1 MGRPDDAGCLDEG
14 RGSNALL
21 KPVPGLANPIARSGR
36 AHISLIGYVNN
47 GDTHMKTGTTVNGMT
62 VRAFLEQAS
71 EAEKDAYFA
80 ALLVYV
86 REKMAVLVADQDGQ
100 MPAEQ
105 PSPPEP
111 RRGSGGHT

>member
-1 MGRPDDAGCLDEG
+1 
-14 RGSNALL
+14 
-21 KPVPGLANPIARSGR
+21 
-36 AHISLIGYVNN
+36 
-47 GDTHMKTGTTVNGMT
+47 MKTGTTVNGMT

-100 MPAEQ
+100 MPAK
-105 PSPPEP
+105 PD
-111 RRGSGGHT
+111 